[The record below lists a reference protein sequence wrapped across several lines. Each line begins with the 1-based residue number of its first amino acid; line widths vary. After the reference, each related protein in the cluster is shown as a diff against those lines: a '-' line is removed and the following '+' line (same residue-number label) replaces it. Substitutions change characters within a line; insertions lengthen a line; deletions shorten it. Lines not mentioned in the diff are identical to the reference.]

1 MNRLVLEGCQPEP
14 LMSYLKSLGILRL
27 VTQQKDPEARGAWV
41 DGRFVL
47 TTHLD
52 MEGLGQFLLH
62 DYCPT
67 PIANPWNGGS
77 GFYPPD
83 AMADELLAILRS
95 KTPRLAKYR
104 LVLTQ
109 ITEIVAKQGLNE
121 KPTDE
126 AKGDFQQKL
135 RNTLDESYIPWID
148 SAFVII
154 NTNDV
159 KCPPI
164 LGTGGND
171 GNIDFSNNFMKRV
184 VELGFAGGLFN
195 ENSEAML
202 RNTLKGIPT
211 GFMGDSAVG
220 QFNPGRAGGPNSTQ
234 GMLGKAVDNP
244 WDFILMLEGV
254 MLFTGTAARR
264 LAAVGEVNATF
275 PFNVAAVAAEGS
287 SDAKEARDRKGEL
300 WLPLWSRPSSLRE
313 LIALLNEGRADVGTK
328 AAKSGVDF
336 ARAIASLGIDRGI
349 DAFCRMGFLIRNGKN
364 TFVTPL
370 GQFPVRQQPDVDL
383 LRELDPWL
391 FWLRILAGDLKAP
404 TRFATAMRRIDVATM
419 AFCRQGGPARLADI
433 VMALGDAFAALRSS
447 PKYRDKFRGIPRLSS
462 RWIEAAN
469 DNSIEFRL
477 AVSLAG
483 IYDASH
489 NIGPMA
495 CHVLPLKYDK
505 YNPSWETR
513 TPLDCTWSSGP
524 LATNLAMVLKRR
536 LIDAVRHN
544 TPQLPLMATNLASLS
559 DVLAFLAGTTD
570 DSRLERLLHG
580 MLAIRQERD
589 QLPHQPTDYSITP
602 FAFALV
608 RPLFASTV
616 IKLHRLELPSAPQ
629 QATLA
634 ALMGHNLPRA
644 LELASRRIRHSG
656 LTPLGSSRTG
666 RHAPLTDATGVD
678 PIRLAATCL
687 FGLSVRDLAGLLHR
701 VVRVPQEQGEPV

>member
-1 MNRLVLEGCQPEP
+1 MNRLVLDGCQPEP
-14 LMSYLKSLGILRL
+14 LMSYLKPLGILRL

-52 MEGLGQFLLH
+52 MEGLVQFLLH

-83 AMADELLAILRS
+83 EMNEALLTILRS
-95 KTPRLAKYR
+95 DSPRLTTYR
-104 LVLTQ
+104 TVIAQIAEYLT
-109 ITEIVAKQGLNE
+109 KLGLKE
-121 KPTDE
+121 QPSGD
-126 AKGDFQQKL
+126 AKGDLLQKL
-135 RNTLDESYIPWID
+135 RNNLHEAYIPWLD
-148 SAFVII
+148 SAVVII
-154 NTNDV
+154 KADDV
-159 KCPPI
+159 KYPPI

-171 GNIDFSNNFMKRV
+171 VRLDFSMNFMKRLIS
-184 VELGFAGGLFN
+184 LGLVTGQPNAK
-195 ENSEAML
+195 SEAML
-202 RNTLKGIPT
+202 RNTLLGTPT
-211 GFMGDSAVG
+211 GALGDGAVG

-234 GMLGKAVDNP
+234 GMEGDAADNP
-244 WDFILMLEGV
+244 WDFVLMLEGV

-264 LAAVGEVNATF
+264 LAAAGQVNARF
-275 PFNVAAVAAEGS
+275 PFNVDAVAAEAS
-287 SDAKEARDRKGEL
+287 IEAKETRENKGEL
-300 WLPLWSRPSSLRE
+300 WLPLWSRPASLRE
-313 LIALLNEGRADVGTK
+313 LVALLNEGRADVGAK

-349 DAFCRMGFLIRNGKN
+349 DAFCRMGFLVRSGLSAL
-364 TFVTPL
+364 VTPL

-383 LRELDPWL
+383 LRELDHWL
-391 FWLRILAGDLKAP
+391 ISLRMLARDDKNP
-404 TRFATAMRRIDVATM
+404 TRFATSMRRIDVATM

-483 IYDASH
+483 IHDPTRV
-489 NIGPMA
+489 IGPMG
-495 CHVLPLKYDK
+495 CHVLPLKFDK
-505 YNPSWETR
+505 YSSAWETR
-513 TPLDCTWSSGP
+513 PTLDCTWSSGP

-544 TPQLPLMATNLASLS
+544 SPQLPLVATNTASLS
-559 DVLAFLAGTTD
+559 DVLAFLDGTTD
-570 DSRLERLLHG
+570 DARLDRLLHG
-580 MLAIRQERD
+580 MLAIRQERY
-589 QLPHQPTDYSITP
+589 QLPHQPSDYSAAP
-602 FAFALV
+602 FALALI
-608 RPLFASTV
+608 RPLFAPSA
-616 IKLHRLELPSAPQ
+616 ISLHGHVLPSAPQ
-629 QATLA
+629 QDTLA
-634 ALMGHNLPRA
+634 ALMGHHLPRA
-644 LELASRRIRHSG
+644 LEMASRRIRNSG

-666 RHAPLTDATGVD
+666 RHAPLSDASGVD
-678 PIRLAATCL
+678 AVRLAASCL
-687 FGLSVRDLAGLLHR
+687 FPLSVQDLVGLLRR

>member
-52 MEGLGQFLLH
+52 MEGLVQFLLH

-83 AMADELLAILRS
+83 EMDEALLTLLRSETPRFAIYRMVLSQIVELLA
-95 KTPRLAKYR
+95 
-104 LVLTQ
+104 
-109 ITEIVAKQGLNE
+109 GLNLKE
-121 KPTDE
+121 QPSGD
-126 AKGDFQQKL
+126 AKGELQQKL
-135 RNTLDESYIPWID
+135 RNNLHEAYIPWID
-148 SAFVII
+148 SAVVII
-154 NTNDV
+154 KTDDV
-159 KCPPI
+159 KYPPI
-164 LGTGGND
+164 LGSGGND
-171 GNIDFSNNFMKRV
+171 GRLDFSMNFMKRLIG
-184 VELGFAGGLFN
+184 LGLVAGQPN
-195 ENSEAML
+195 EKSEAML
-202 RNTLKGIPT
+202 RNTLLGTPT
-211 GFMGDSAVG
+211 GALGGGAVG

-234 GMLGKAVDNP
+234 GMEGNAADNP
-244 WDFILMLEGV
+244 WDFVLMLEGV

-264 LAAVGEVNATF
+264 LAAAGQIVARF
-275 PFNVAAVAAEGS
+275 PFSVDAVAAEAS
-287 SDAKEARDRKGEL
+287 IEAKEAREPKGEL
-300 WLPLWSRPSSLRE
+300 WLPLWSRSSSLRE
-313 LIALLNEGRADVGTK
+313 LIALLNEGRADVGSRS
-328 AAKSGVDF
+328 AKSGVDF

-349 DAFCRMGFLIRNGKN
+349 DAFCRMGFLIRNGLSAI
-364 TFVTPL
+364 VTPL
-370 GQFPVRQQPDVDL
+370 GQFPVRQQADVDL

-391 FWLRILAGDLKAP
+391 VSLRILARDDKAP

-447 PKYRDKFRGIPRLSS
+447 PKYREKFRGIPRLSS
-462 RWIEAAN
+462 RWIDAAN

-495 CHVLPLKYDK
+495 CHVLPLKYEK

-589 QLPHQPTDYSITP
+589 QLPHQPTDYSMTP